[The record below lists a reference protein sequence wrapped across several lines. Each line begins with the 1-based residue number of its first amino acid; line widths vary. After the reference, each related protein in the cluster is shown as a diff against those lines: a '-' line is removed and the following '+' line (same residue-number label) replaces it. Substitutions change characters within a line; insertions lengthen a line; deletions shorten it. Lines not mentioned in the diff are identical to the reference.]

1 MTVAPTP
8 HLNRTIAYFLA
19 FAVFGLGSA
28 SLGPTLSALADQT
41 DSHLND
47 ISSLFVS
54 RSLGY
59 LLGIFLSSR
68 LYDRIPAHPL
78 MALGIVV
85 EAAVLAAVPL
95 CPSVATLA
103 VAMVVMG
110 AAEGTIE
117 VGGNSLV
124 VRNHT
129 RNLAPYM
136 NGLHFFFGVGAFVSP
151 LVVAQAIGITGGIA
165 WAYWALAAIVLP
177 AGLWILTLPSPAS
190 APQPVSSA
198 SNEPRT
204 LTPWPAVV
212 LVAACF
218 FVFVGAEVGLAGWIY
233 TYAYEMNLAS
243 KTTAAYLTSVF
254 WTAFTFGRLLAIPL
268 SRRIDPQVIL
278 VADIFGAA
286 LSIGI
291 ILLIPGSVW
300 VLWLATLVAGL
311 SMASMFASLL
321 TLAQSRMPW
330 SARISGW
337 FFVGS
342 SLGAMA
348 VPWIIGQLFETWGAR
363 STMIVLL
370 ADLGLALA
378 VFVLLCRSLNRLVPI
393 NR

>member
-1 MTVAPTP
+1 
-8 HLNRTIAYFLA
+8 
-19 FAVFGLGSA
+19 
-28 SLGPTLSALADQT
+28 
-41 DSHLND
+41 
-47 ISSLFVS
+47 
-54 RSLGY
+54 
-59 LLGIFLSSR
+59 
-68 LYDRIPAHPL
+68 
-78 MALGIVV
+78 MALGIAV

-110 AAEGTIE
+110 VAEGTIE

-129 RNLAPYM
+129 HNLAPYM

-151 LVVAQAIGITGGIA
+151 LVVALAIGITGGIA
-165 WAYWALAAIVLP
+165 WAYWALAAITLP
-177 AGLWILTLPSPAS
+177 AGLWILTLASPTSASEPVSPA
-190 APQPVSSA
+190 P
-198 SNEPRT
+198 NETRT
-204 LTPWPAVV
+204 LTPWPTVG

-243 KTTAAYLTSVF
+243 ETTAAYLTSAF
-254 WTAFTFGRLLAIPL
+254 WAAFTFGRLLAIPL
-268 SRRIDPQVIL
+268 SRRIDPQVML
-278 VADIFGAA
+278 VADMFGAT

-291 ILLIPGSVW
+291 ILLIPGSVL

-321 TLAQSRMPW
+321 TLAQSRITW

-378 VFVLLCRSLNRLVPI
+378 VFVLLCRSLNKLVPVD
-393 NR
+393 R